1 MEKKCCDLPYYCDC
15 FPGIQI
21 EVYKSEI
28 KNYQCGIYICKKEEQ
43 TEEIK
48 SYVSKLEFKI
58 KGCESDIEEVE
69 AHIRYTYSIVV
80 EALKGLEYPLNS
92 WAFDVDNETGE
103 QIPNY
108 KYPENNLLIFLR
120 SAKPT
125 ALRAACKQNG
135 LKGYSRKT
143 RKDLIRM
150 LMSL

>member
-1 MEKKCCDLPYYCDC
+1 M
-15 FPGIQI
+15 
-21 EVYKSEI
+21 SETKPNI
-28 KNYQCGIYICKKEEQ
+28 
-43 TEEIK
+43 
-48 SYVSKLEFKI
+48 
-58 KGCESDIEEVE
+58 
-69 AHIRYTYSIVV
+69 V

-143 RKDLIRM
+143 RKGLIRM